1 MLSASTEQLRG
12 ERMGRSAAIA
22 MLIAVSFTGAP
33 VLAQQAPM
41 SPILRLASSASE
53 RPTVVAASPAPAITM
68 PATAVARP
76 DRDDPA
82 VATAVIPPPLAAHPP
97 AAASPKPIV
106 KRQKRPPAQAV
117 PEEAAAQPP
126 VAKHQKRVTSPKR
139 RYTRPHH
146 APRYAR
152 YYGPWNYGYATAAVT
167 GWGGG
172 RFGPSPYSST
182 GQ

>member
-1 MLSASTEQLRG
+1 
-12 ERMGRSAAIA
+12 MGRSAAIA

-82 VATAVIPPPLAAHPP
+82 VATAVIPPPPTVSEPP
-97 AAASPKPIV
+97 AATPPRAV
-106 KRQKRPPAQAV
+106 KRQKRPTVEPQSEQA
-117 PEEAAAQPP
+117 ADQPP
-126 VAKHQKRVTSPKR
+126 AAKTQKRAVARKR
-139 RYTRPHH
+139 YVHRHY
-146 APRYAR
+146 APGYAR
-152 YYGPWNYGYATAAVT
+152 YYRPWNYGYATAAVT